1 MLDYGEGPSPP
12 RVGPFV
18 LTFVFALAALL
29 LARESCSEPRLGPPA
44 GKPRP
49 RDAARGPEP
58 SFGSGDETSPGRA
71 GEAPEVRRVG
81 DVEARVAGAAWRVI
95 ETPSTFPGRTVRQNL
110 VVVRV
115 ELRNRS
121 KTDPFRPPAWQEAP
135 ASSAPKLTDSS
146 GGYYGPPESA
156 EQFEAAAGVKP
167 ANSPPAVPPGG
178 SATLPLVFQLR
189 NRRLPPHTM
198 ELRLPLGGDRAFLLR
213 FPAPPEP

>member
-1 MLDYGEGPSPP
+1 CSGPAGGERCPPGRGRPPGVDGPGPGPGQSALSVVRIPGGATWGEEPGMLDYGEGPSPP

-81 DVEARVAGAAWRVI
+81 DVEARVAGAAWRV
-95 ETPSTFPGRTVRQNL
+95 
-110 VVVRV
+110 
-115 ELRNRS
+115 
-121 KTDPFRPPAWQEAP
+121 
-135 ASSAPKLTDSS
+135 
-146 GGYYGPPESA
+146 
-156 EQFEAAAGVKP
+156 
-167 ANSPPAVPPGG
+167 
-178 SATLPLVFQLR
+178 
-189 NRRLPPHTM
+189 
-198 ELRLPLGGDRAFLLR
+198 
-213 FPAPPEP
+213 